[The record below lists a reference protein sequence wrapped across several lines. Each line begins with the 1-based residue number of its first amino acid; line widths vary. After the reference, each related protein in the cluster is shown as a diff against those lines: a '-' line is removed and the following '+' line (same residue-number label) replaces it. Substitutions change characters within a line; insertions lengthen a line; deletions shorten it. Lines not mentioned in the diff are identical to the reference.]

1 MLSLDNL
8 ERHFQIH
15 VCFRK
20 ARGKRSKALVKFR
33 DIQIQAWPRQAPVA
47 SAVRIFKQN
56 VFTGFTGNKRFIPPS
71 CQNLCRIAES
81 VPCWKGTL
89 DFSYQTEKNSEWL
102 KVRLEPIES
111 ESICELF
118 KGLDVIR
125 CWVRSRSVQHKW
137 LGYLWVPG
145 VSMSGGGCMACMR
158 PQHLMWHWPSL
169 RFATLF
175 CKKQTNEE

>member
-1 MLSLDNL
+1 MCSQATKDLSKTD
-8 ERHFQIH
+8 
-15 VCFRK
+15 
-20 ARGKRSKALVKFR
+20 S
-33 DIQIQAWPRQAPVA
+33 
-47 SAVRIFKQN
+47 
-56 VFTGFTGNKRFIPPS
+56 PS

-89 DFSYQTEKNSEWL
+89 DFSYQTEKNSEQL
-102 KVRLEPIES
+102 KVQLESIES
-111 ESICELF
+111 ESIWEWF

-145 VSMSGGGCMACMR
+145 VSMSGGGCMACMK

-175 CKKQTNEE
+175 CKKQTNEEWMKAYENIWKHMKTMKIHKYFFILFWQLAVACRKEATHQ